1 MNSIKDILLNLG
13 YSNIIDTAKD
23 YRMRPIYRDSDN
35 NTVLS
40 VKKDSGRFIDFSRG
54 VTGSLEE
61 LIKISLNLSSV
72 EDAKKW
78 MSSRSIEIE
87 KNEEEKP
94 KISAPKI
101 FDKNILLK
109 LKKDHSYWI
118 NRGIREDVLIE
129 FEGGVAL
136 SGKMINRY
144 TFPIFN
150 SVNQIVGFS
159 GRDLITSSLRP
170 KWKHIGQKNQWCFP
184 AKLTLKHIKESGEVI
199 LVESI
204 GDCLSLYNAGVKNVL
219 VTFGLEVSNSIVNL
233 LLRLDVK
240 TIRICFNDDSE
251 SNSAGNAACK
261 KAYAKLNKF
270 FDRNQ
275 LSINLPS
282 KNDFG
287 EMTEEE
293 ILQWKKKI

>member
-1 MNSIKDILLNLG
+1 MNSIKEILINLG
-13 YSNIIDTAKD
+13 YSNIIDNPKD

-40 VKKDSGRFIDFSRG
+40 VKKGSGRFIDFSRG
-54 VTGSLEE
+54 ISGSFEDLVK
-61 LIKISLNLSSV
+61 LSLNLNSI

-78 MSSRSIEIE
+78 MSSKNIEVKDE
-87 KNEEEKP
+87 EEEKP
-94 KISAPKI
+94 KIISTKI
-101 FDKNILLK
+101 FDSKFLLK

-118 NRGIREDVLIE
+118 NRGIDEEVLNE

-136 SGKMINRY
+136 SGKMMNRY

-150 SVNQIVGFS
+150 SSNQIVGFS
-159 GRDLITSSLRP
+159 GRDLINSDIRP

-184 AKLTLKHIKESGEVI
+184 AKLTLKHIRESREVF

-219 VTFGLEVSNSIVNL
+219 VTFGLEISNSIINL
-233 LLRLDVK
+233 LLRIDPQN
-240 TIRICFNDDSE
+240 IRICFNDDSSE
-251 SNSAGNAACK
+251 NSAGNIACE
-261 KAYAKLNKF
+261 KAHLKLSKF
-270 FDRNQ
+270 FDKKQ

-287 EMTEEE
+287 EMNVEE
-293 ILQWKKKI
+293 ITQWKKKI